1 MITKSKK
8 QSKVGDALVDFG
20 QVCKIF
26 KIKKRKSIEGKEEKV
41 IFFKPYYKTSI
52 NGGLT
57 YSILRKNLK
66 KTKIR
71 KPISKKELKRL
82 FKKLS
87 KRESGK
93 KFIKAIKVKEV
104 LNLNDPKKI
113 VLILKN
119 LWLEKNDQSKNFT
132 ITKRGVFNLTTER
145 LVEEVAFVGNMS
157 LEKAR
162 EKIKKALENSLY
174 TSKA

>member
-1 MITKSKK
+1 MVAKRKK

-26 KIKKRKSIEGKEEKV
+26 KIKKRKSVEGKEEKV
-41 IFFKPYYKTSI
+41 IFFKPHYKTAI
-52 NGGLT
+52 NETLT
-57 YSILRKNLK
+57 YSILKKNLK
-66 KTKIR
+66 KTNIR
-71 KPISKKELKRL
+71 KPISKKELRKL

-87 KRESGK
+87 KRGDGK
-93 KFIKAIKVKEV
+93 KFVKAIKTKEV
-104 LNLNDPKKI
+104 LNLNDPEKI

-132 ITKRGVFNLTTER
+132 ITKQGVFNLTTER
-145 LVEEVAFVGNMS
+145 LVEEAAFVGDMS

-162 EKIKKALENSLY
+162 KKIRKALENSFHA
-174 TSKA
+174 SKV